1 MKYFLRLHL
10 LLGFVLSI
18 PGFAQVT
25 IASHHYDNS
34 RTGLDLDETTLTTSN
49 VNAREFGKLASF
61 AVDGQIYAQPLY
73 IPNVAIA
80 GKGTHNVL
88 YVATMNNS
96 IYAFDADATT
106 STVLWNR
113 NFNNAAAGV
122 TPVPYGDVE
131 ISTETDINGPIGI
144 EGTPTID
151 TPGSTLYL
159 VARTK
164 EQGAYV
170 QRLHAVDIRS
180 GAELPNSPVVITASA
195 RQTSGVIVSF
205 DPKKQN
211 QRVPLVV
218 ANGMVYITWASHNDI
233 GPYHGWVIAYHTAQQ
248 ASGPLTQAY
257 VLNDTLDG
265 TYGGI
270 WQAGSAP
277 VIDGSGNLYF
287 GTGNGDWNG
296 TTNFG
301 QSVIKVSPQLKVLD
315 YFTPD
320 NWQVESNNDVDLGCG
335 GMVLIPG
342 TNFLLE
348 GSKQGIF
355 YLLNTASMGH
365 MVSGNTQIPQIF
377 GAAAGHI
384 HSGPAY
390 YDSPSR
396 GPLVYIWAENDYL
409 KAFHFN
415 GTVLDTHPISEST
428 FKDPGG
434 MPGGFLVVSANSTAA
449 NTGILWANVPYS
461 GDAAHQTVP
470 GVLRAFDANNLATE
484 LWDSH
489 MNATRDDFGN
499 FAKDVPP
506 VVANGKVYMATFS
519 SNVAV
524 YGLLSGSGNAS
535 VQINSGGAAA
545 GSYLADLDYAG
556 GNSASTANAVDTSA
570 VSNPAPVSVYQSERW
585 GVASYTIPGLA
596 SGQSYTVRLHF
607 SEFYWTKAGQRI
619 FNVAINGAA
628 VLSNFDIIAAAG
640 GANKAIV
647 RQFAATA
654 NGNGQIV
661 IGLTKGSADYPKISG
676 IEVTSGS
683 AQSSVSEINAGGN
696 AAGSFAADTNF
707 TGGQAAYTSHAIDT
721 SAVSNPAP
729 QAVYQTERW
738 GPSTYTIPALTAGK
752 QYTIRLHFAE
762 FYWNAPRQRLFNVA
776 INGVNILSNFDVLA
790 AAGAQYKAIVEQ
802 FTATANQNG
811 DIVIAFTDGSAD
823 HPKISGIEVQ

>member
-1 MKYFLRLHL
+1 MKHFLRLQL
-10 LLGFVLSI
+10 LSLLVLRL
-18 PGFAQVT
+18 PGLAQVT
-25 IASHHYDNS
+25 VASHHYDNS
-34 RTGLDLDETTLTTSN
+34 RTGLDLNETTLTTSN
-49 VNAREFGKLASF
+49 VNAQNFGKLASF
-61 AVDGQIYAQPLY
+61 PVDGQIYAQPLY
-73 IPNVAIA
+73 IPSVAVA

-96 IYAFDADATT
+96 VYAFDADATT
-106 STVLWNR
+106 AAVLWSR

-151 TPGSTLYL
+151 TPNSAIYF
-159 VARTK
+159 VVRTK
-164 EQGAYV
+164 ESGAYL
-170 QRLHAVDIRS
+170 QRLHALDIRS
-180 GAELPNSPVVITASA
+180 GAELSNSPVVITASA
-195 RQTSGVIVSF
+195 KQTSGTIVTF
-205 DPKKQN
+205 DPKKEN

-233 GPYHGWVIAYHTAQQ
+233 GPYHGWVLAYQT
-248 ASGPLTQAY
+248 GPLTQAY

-277 VIDGSGNLYF
+277 VIDGGGNLYF

-348 GSKQGIF
+348 GSKQGIL
-355 YLLNTASMGH
+355 YLLNISNMGH

-377 GAAAGHI
+377 TAAGGHI

-390 YDSPSR
+390 YDSPSK
-396 GPLVYIWAENDYL
+396 GPLVYIWSENDYL

-415 GTVLDTHPISEST
+415 GTVLDTTPISKSSFT
-428 FKDPGG
+428 DPGG
-434 MPGGFLVVSANSTAA
+434 MPGGFLVVSANGTVA
-449 NTGILWANVPYS
+449 NTGIVWVNVPYS
-461 GDAAHQTVP
+461 GDAAHATVP
-470 GVLRAFDANNLATE
+470 GVMRAFDANNLATE

-489 MNATRDDFGN
+489 MNAARDDFGN

-519 SNVAV
+519 NNVAV
-524 YGLLSGSGNAS
+524 YGLLSGSGSASIEINA
-535 VQINSGGAAA
+535 GGSAT
-545 GSYLADLDYAG
+545 GSYLTDVDYAG
-556 GNSASTANAVDTSA
+556 GNSASTANAVDTSG
-570 VSNPAPVSVYQSERW
+570 VSNPAPVQVYQSERW
-585 GVASYTIPGLA
+585 GVFSYTIPGLA
-596 SGQSYTVRLHF
+596 SGQSYTVRLDF
-607 SEFYWTKAGQRI
+607 SEFYWSKAGQRI

-640 GANKAIV
+640 GANKAIA
-647 RQFAATA
+647 RQFTATA

-661 IGLTKGSADYPKISG
+661 ISFTQAGADYPKVSG

-683 AQSSVSEINAGGN
+683 ASPNASQINTGGG
-696 AAGSFAADTNF
+696 ATGTFAADTDF
-707 TGGQAAYTSHAIDT
+707 SGGQEAYTSHAIDT
-721 SAVSNPAP
+721 SAVSNAAP
-729 QAVYQTERW
+729 QAVYQSERW
-738 GPSTYTIPALTAGK
+738 GPSTYTIPALTSGK
-752 QYTIRLHFAE
+752 QYTVRLHFAE
-762 FYWNAPRQRLFNVA
+762 FYWNAPRERLFNVA
-776 INGVNILSNFDVLA
+776 INGANVLSNFDVLA
-790 AAGAQYKAIVEQ
+790 TAGAQYKAIVEQ

-811 DIVIAFTDGSAD
+811 DIVIALTDGTAD